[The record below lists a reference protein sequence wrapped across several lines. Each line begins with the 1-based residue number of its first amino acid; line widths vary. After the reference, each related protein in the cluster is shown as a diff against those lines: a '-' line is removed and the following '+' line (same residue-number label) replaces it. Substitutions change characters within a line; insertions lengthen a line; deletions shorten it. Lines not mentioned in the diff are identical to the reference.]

1 MALKNNLNQIRLN
14 AVRARMDD
22 EDEEGKKREQESRKE
37 TPKTAV
43 NPFDSAVSKLTDGK
57 EQRTNPFD
65 SAERALFEENKRLQ
79 MEKERKSL
87 PSFKEALYNE
97 KGFLQNQA
105 ARSASAEIPD
115 ITTPEGK
122 QAFDSMLANPLF
134 RPGQKV
140 SAVDAPLV
148 SPPKTEK
155 NLGTYSLQNFGAGF
169 ISGATSGINAAE
181 NVLADLVTGGER
193 SREMK
198 KLDDYLKTDRGA
210 YDALMSGDPLTE
222 APTRTNIAKKAGVSE
237 SAVKSYKTQGTSEY
251 WKTEADEWAE
261 ENDLNAVTKF
271 FLGDAAYQIG
281 MQAPGMMLGAATPF
295 GQSSSS
301 LVETVVDSVK
311 GKSGKDLL
319 KAVGKGTVS
328 GLKNAAKGNTTTWIM
343 AANSAGSKFF
353 ENQRLYGDEV
363 SVTANILDSA
373 ANGFLESFTEGLGGF
388 SDLPSVG
395 RVLESTVGSK
405 SGTIMRTGLKAL
417 LGMVEEGAEE
427 IINVPLGGLADKM
440 TVAPEKKW
448 FGDGGIFDGKEM
460 LVSGMQGALIG
471 GLMGGAGVVAAVNSA
486 LAKPDTTKT
495 ENAWTANRL
504 ADTMN
509 PSEIQLATEML
520 NREAERFGVEKLDA
534 KKATR
539 EDIENASAQ
548 ILDKIIEVKDADILS
563 RRDQLIDYAL
573 AAPTDS
579 ETYRV
584 GQVLAANP
592 EAVTARDLGY
602 LVHAEAE
609 RIKQAEASVPAEAVA
624 EAESLVPP
632 DATQTEAQVITT
644 DVQNKVRGEA
654 VQRENVSAENGGA
667 TVVSE
672 LTQKIKNVAPKA
684 NIQTVQKLV
693 DAVHMVQTGT
703 MPDKS
708 YNEALNL
715 LRDERVLRTVAA
727 EVGGDFSV
735 DTKNKTTIRASLEAV
750 AKRYAETAEQADM
763 DSLSEEISHAVAS
776 LPNYQ
781 SPARSASDAITVEGG
796 QITRAEFVRNYG
808 AALAQQG
815 RAADDVFDNLLAAE
829 QTPNAEVNAPIQ
841 AAEMPAMMS
850 AAPNA
855 DVNAINRDA
864 NTFEQ
869 EANAPIH
876 SAEQGIATPNADVN
890 AINRETNTFER
901 DANAPIQA
909 AENVVS
915 RETISPNTTERGV
928 HRLFSE
934 KTPLTEIQR
943 ESIQALEMLSRAVNV
958 DIYLYDSAVDTEYG
972 YSSGRYDTSTD
983 RVYVDINAGSHFEG
997 TILRTAGHE
1006 LTHYL
1011 KRWSPEG
1018 FEDLSAFVEMTLTE
1032 SGADIA
1038 ALMEGK
1044 KANALKHGNELSD
1057 DIAYEEVIADACQM
1071 LLTDSDALYRLSE
1084 QNKTL
1089 FERVMDFFKEFLDN
1103 LRSVYAGYKPTTEA
1117 GRIMAAQT
1125 QDVMDML
1132 SEVYSD
1138 ALIRAGKA
1146 RTEAQKMISG
1156 EQSIFADAKTEQGSD
1171 LFDYRAMQADMGRY
1185 EQMLTEWGGMS
1196 EKDVSRLMAMVG
1208 HTVDVVRENAQKLD
1222 YGYDTDPNAERPFN
1236 PVKPNSDKLYKI
1248 SLDFST
1254 LCRKRIVQS
1263 IVAQNLEAAL
1273 ERPLS
1278 KEEAIQIREALIEVQ
1293 KDAKTVEVACA
1304 LCYVE
1309 AARLK
1314 TPEQVTKVLQNLPTV
1329 LQRHYAAK
1337 NGNAKAAVADAEKAA
1352 KVDLGLPE
1360 DKTIKS
1366 IKDKDVAPRGLT
1378 AKEAKAAIRAAK
1390 KAALDNFALT
1400 DVQRA
1405 EIEYAQTL
1413 PVTAFTTA
1421 KGLYEL
1427 AQNHHDIYKA
1437 YARAVSAASRSKGL
1451 EADVPWRAGDS
1462 DSISDSLITSMNEG
1476 AGTRSHS
1483 WSDFQ
1488 VIHLLDEI
1496 AMTIEMATRGAKM
1509 HDYTKVP
1516 DAVRLRGLTGRMQN
1530 MSLIPTRDGNGFD
1543 GVEGMPYEIML
1554 LLRDQYPDIAGNVCI
1569 GVNDEQILRL
1579 LDSDEI
1585 DYVIPYHH
1593 SGNSV
1598 ATRRALNIPEWT
1610 SYQDIQSE
1618 KGGGGP
1624 AFAEWFDLN
1633 RARETT
1639 ARENA
1644 SPTDPAAKEKYGV
1657 QYGAYKAMQ
1666 EAADR
1671 YLQICAER
1679 GLTPKFKGKVEG
1691 RNVDFT
1697 THPNYWKLLIDRKM
1711 VNQIT
1716 GEVIEQKPVQP
1727 IFDPAVIYGD
1737 PADGNVGGILGRALE
1752 YYDAH
1757 QADTAYAVETVTRA
1771 MAENKD
1777 TEIGQEL
1784 SGKQKIL
1791 NQIIGDSVK
1800 AIQDGVILHEYRET
1814 DEMYLKAV
1822 EAGDTEKEAQIIEAT
1837 ALANGYTEEVFHGS
1851 GQFGF
1856 TELDVKYSDD
1866 GISFFATP
1874 DLQTA
1879 QTYSGNPNLHE
1890 ISAGAAPDGSGNYRF
1905 YGNMDGFL
1913 IVDGG
1918 GTRWNQIPAESIPDS
1933 KAKKWLDS
1941 FLYDTKREIASRQL
1955 SHEQYVASTKELL
1968 AERKRLNQKKRV
1980 LDEKLKNLEKDN
1992 PLFNTPTKPEHKGYS
2007 RPRNVYGLT
2016 KADSLKVQ
2024 QDQLES
2030 SIRKNE
2036 DMIDRLRTMMS
2047 ENNSRIEILKERIL
2061 HSTFTTRSLAK
2072 FAHQNGYKG
2081 VLVKSIMDDGGRG
2094 DRQQQLSD
2102 IYNFFDPARQ
2112 LKSADPVTYDNDGEV
2127 IPPSK
2132 RFDPENK
2139 DVRFE
2144 YRELTPEQEEFF
2156 KDSKIRDENGDL
2168 KPMYHGTASTFTV
2181 FDKSKAGENWYGD
2194 SRRGPGFYFANT
2206 RGEALKWTEGSK
2218 VIEAYLNIKKPLD
2231 VDAPPPAEIIE
2242 KIDEYIQ
2249 HKIDTFEP
2257 GGWPITREQYA
2268 KNLERTRERYKQD
2281 VGAFINEFKYD
2292 DNGKM
2297 TDGIRE
2303 FLSQFGYDGIVSKD
2317 ETVAFYPEQIK
2328 LLDNAAPTTNPD
2340 IRYDLRVNPESAPS
2354 TSQRDLASSPEFEAF
2369 VKAYDA
2375 VHGEGAAR
2383 TIVRT
2388 TEQFDRERARQ
2399 RKREATAAQMARLP
2413 ETEAKLRRMAEAA
2426 ERSRKDE
2433 AKINAIK
2440 NPAVR
2445 RAKLSAHLAKQEAEA
2460 IRRVAEIDA
2469 QMRVADQ
2476 AYRDNVEM
2484 QDRLAEQQ
2492 ARAEERLRGVKAD
2505 YQERLDRERV
2515 RTAQAKFEG
2524 KQNASERVQR
2534 ERYKQWW
2541 RNRMHEEDMAKARE
2555 ESRKRVHNAREE
2567 ERARAA
2573 EHAKE
2578 VRDYRAFRNRNAD
2591 LIAEQRVAHNESYPK
2606 GNDSIGNMVDRK
2618 QMAYNARAAAD
2629 QTAFERDY
2637 QLGQSEAIN
2646 RTGVAPT
2653 SGAPETVVKPYVS
2666 PTDTSATPPGNTF
2679 KKPKTV
2685 QSKIESLKE
2694 GAAHT
2699 ASEAYRLLVN
2709 SAQSL
2714 DNLAKQQAKAG
2725 FKVTAS
2731 DYVTEARNAPAATAY
2746 ILGQGLTDREG
2757 NVIGKS
2763 LSDVVLVHNADSL
2776 TFDDVTIDAQT
2787 AFQDY
2792 LLHKHNVDRM
2802 SFTVRAKAELD
2813 ALVAEHPWLTELE
2826 NVAPRDFPRMMFGRS
2841 QEDLDVANEWADL
2854 NRRYREAKDKPI
2866 FGTEDGTYWTA
2877 EQSQARVDLYD
2888 AEQPWLKTKA
2898 DELYQ
2903 WWDAFMR
2910 EYAVGVSIT
2919 AEEYEVMRELYPHYV
2934 PTYREGK
2941 NIGKS
2946 ATANAGSVS
2955 AGTAVKKAKGGTSEV
2970 RWIQDTLAEQVAKI
2984 VGLQRQNDLLLNL
2997 VDSAM
3002 LDSDGTLF
3010 PGVHVTP
3017 ELMGYS
3023 TLMTAEDLDSADHQS
3038 KTLSKNADGTYTV
3051 TAWDNGKRVTAYISE
3066 DIYNA
3071 LFSMFGQQGKGYRW
3085 LLNAGRTLSNP
3096 MKAMITGLNP
3106 LYGARNAMR
3115 DIQTGLM
3122 QAEGGALSGMKGY
3135 AKNYKRAISEIR
3147 HNSDEWKRFQAL
3159 GGAGSTH
3166 YRAVDGLS
3174 AYNEKLV
3181 APTVGKKI
3189 TAFLGAFNEVTES
3202 AARFAAYLQHIENH
3216 GDTQE
3221 SRLGAI
3227 RAAAEITTDFSR
3239 SGDWGKFINAWIPY
3253 TNAAT
3258 QGVDRA
3264 LRDLT
3269 QGKAI
3274 NRLTR
3279 AAITQAVPT
3288 ALLAVITHVL
3298 DRDDE
3303 FDQIS
3308 DYHKDKYYLI
3318 PFHDGKWIRVPRE
3331 QFYGTIL
3338 GAGVSRAVESV
3349 LGRDEAGEGYL
3360 TTVGEALNLPW
3371 AGTESPADAVT
3382 SVFRDVALFGSFV
3395 DLAMNKDFMGRDII
3409 PSQFKDYSSGEYAP
3423 KSEQYTDETSAVA
3436 YVLSKL
3442 TISALSPIEVDYLLN
3457 GYMGDLYHG
3466 LASLVN
3472 LGLFKAETLDELK
3485 SIPDKLE
3492 SALADVTAKD
3502 VAMAPLKL
3510 GEKALVWA
3518 FGVDPLYSNRYTGE
3532 YYDMLDEMS
3541 AQITADKNRLPE
3553 GEYKNTRTYLTKKA
3567 IEDKYGKDISA
3578 AYKTA
3583 RSAVSEAQK
3592 RDAREEAVQLSIEAL
3607 DFYERAMAGKY
3618 GSDPSKYAKYEQY
3631 GEDVCEALLK
3641 LTPYEAEFTFEPNV
3655 SSLKSTLT
3663 VNKVKYELT
3672 EEQKDEYK
3680 AMYVEFYSNL
3690 ARQVIYTAEY
3700 RTGGDRKKAELLED
3714 VESDARTM
3722 ASERMREI
3730 LTGK

>member
-1 MALKNNLNQIRLN
+1 MAKRIGANLDALRNKR
-14 AVRARMDD
+14 R
-22 EDEEGKKREQESRKE
+22 EEEEE
-37 TPKTAV
+37 
-43 NPFDSAVSKLTDGK
+43 
-57 EQRTNPFD
+57 EQRKAANVGASLD
-65 SAERALFEENKRLQ
+65 ALRNKRQ
-79 MEKERKSL
+79 TEDI

-122 QAFDSMLANPLF
+122 QAVDSMLATPLF

-181 NVLADLVTGGER
+181 NVLTDLVTGGER

-210 YDALMSGDPLTE
+210 YDALMRGDPLTE
-222 APTRTNIAKKAGVSE
+222 APTRTNVAKKAGVSE
-237 SAVKSYKTQGTSEY
+237 LTVKSYKTQGTSEY

-440 TVAPEKKW
+440 TVDPEKKW

-539 EDIENASAQ
+539 EDIENTSAQ

-644 DVQNKVRGEA
+644 DVQNKVRREA

-703 MPDKS
+703 MPDKT

-763 DSLSEEISHAVAS
+763 DSLSEEISHAVAT

-869 EANAPIH
+869 E
-876 SAEQGIATPNADVN
+876 
-890 AINRETNTFER
+890 
-901 DANAPIQA
+901 ANAPIQA

-1196 EKDVSRLMAMVG
+1196 EQDVSRLMAMVG

-1222 YGYDTDPNAERPFN
+1222 YGYDTDPKAERPFN
-1236 PVKPNSDKLYKI
+1236 PVKQNSDKLYKI

-1352 KVDLGLPE
+1352 KVALGLPE

-1400 DVQRA
+1400 DAQKA

-1421 KGLYEL
+1421 KGLSEL
-1427 AQNHHDIYKA
+1427 AQKHHDLYKA
-1437 YARAVSAASRSKGL
+1437 YADAVRSASRSKGL
-1451 EADVPWRAGDS
+1451 EADVPWRAGDA
-1462 DSISDSLITSMNEG
+1462 DSISDNLITSMNDG

-1554 LLRDQYPDIAGNVCI
+1554 LLRDQYPDTAGNICI

-1633 RARETT
+1633 RARETA

-1716 GEVIEQKPVQP
+1716 GEIIEQKPVQP

-1800 AIQDGVILHEYRET
+1800 AIQDGGVLFEYRET
-1814 DEMYLKAV
+1814 DETYQKAV
-1822 EAGDTEKEAQIIEAT
+1822 DAGDTEKEAQIIEAT
-1837 ALANGYTEEVFHGS
+1837 ALANGYTEVVFHGT
-1851 GQFGF
+1851 QKFGF
-1856 TELDVKYSDD
+1856 TKLDTKFSDD
-1866 GISFFATP
+1866 GMSFFATP
-1874 DLQTA
+1874 DAVAA
-1879 QTYSGNPNLHE
+1879 QTYSGTFETRE
-1890 ISAGAAPDGSGNYRF
+1890 IKDGADEQGRGNYRF
-1905 YGNMDGFL
+1905 FANTEGML
-1913 IVDGG
+1913 VVDGEG
-1918 GTRWNQIPAESIPDS
+1918 GLWKYLPKSMVSDERIERWYKKD
-1933 KAKKWLDS
+1933 KAKTL
-1941 FLYDTKREIASRQL
+1941 
-1955 SHEQYVASTKELL
+1955 KEVDRNRKKL
-1968 AERKRLNQKKRV
+1968 RKRAEELERTYARLDFEVHEALKAVIEDDSEQNNARLDMLKQQRKEAEADLEVLHNLQWKNATEESRVKLGNLKTRDIARFAKKA
-1980 LDEKLKNLEKDN
+1980 
-1992 PLFNTPTKPEHKGYS
+1992 GYTGVII
-2007 RPRNVYGLT
+2007 RN
-2016 KADSLKVQ
+2016 
-2024 QDQLES
+2024 
-2030 SIRKNE
+2030 I
-2036 DMIDRLRTMMS
+2036 
-2047 ENNSRIEILKERIL
+2047 
-2061 HSTFTTRSLAK
+2061 F
-2072 FAHQNGYKG
+2072 
-2081 VLVKSIMDDGGRG
+2081 DDGGAG
-2094 DRQQQLSD
+2094 STRQKTPAD
-2102 IYNFFDPARQ
+2102 IYNFFYPARQ
-2112 LKSADPVTYDNDGEV
+2112 LKSADPVTYDDNGNV
-2127 IPPSK
+2127 ILPSE
-2132 RFDPENK
+2132 RFNPKNK

-2249 HKIDTFEP
+2249 HEIDTFEP
-2257 GGWPITREQYA
+2257 DGWPITKEQYA

-2340 IRYDLRVNPESAPS
+2340 IRYDLRINPESAPS
-2354 TSQRDLASSPEFEAF
+2354 TSQRDIASSPEFEAF

-2375 VHGEGAAR
+2375 LHGEGAAH

-2433 AKINAIK
+2433 SKINAIK

-2505 YQERLDRERV
+2505 YQERLRGVKADYQERLDRERV

-2541 RNRMHEEDMAKARE
+2541 RNRIHEEDLRQARAE
-2555 ESRKRVHNAREE
+2555 GRENVRQAREE
-2567 ERARAA
+2567 ERARAEERLRGVKA
-2573 EHAKE
+2573 DYQERLDRERVRTAQAKFEGKQNASERVQRERYKQWWRNRLHEEDLRQARAEGRENVRQAREEEREKAKEHARQ

-2763 LSDVVLVHNADSL
+2763 LSDVVLVHNADSI
-2776 TFDDVTIDAQT
+2776 TFSGETIDAQT

-2813 ALVAEHPWLTELE
+2813 ALVAEHPWLAELE

-2841 QEDLDVANEWADL
+2841 QEDLDIANEWADL

-3017 ELMGYS
+3017 ELMWYS

-3106 LYGARNAMR
+3106 LYGARNAVR

-3258 QGVDRA
+3258 QCVDRA

-3288 ALLAVITHVL
+3288 ALLAVITHLL

-3318 PFHDGKWIRVPRE
+3318 PFHDGKWIRIPRE

-3338 GAGVSRAVESV
+3338 GAGVSRAVEAV

-3395 DLAMNKDFMGRDII
+3395 DLSMNKDFMGRDII

-3618 GSDPSKYAKYEQY
+3618 GSDPSKYVDYEPY
-3631 GEDVCEALLK
+3631 GDDVCEALLK
-3641 LTPYEAEFTFEPNV
+3641 LTPYEEEYSFEPNDSYAP
-3655 SSLKSTLT
+3655 SSLT

-3672 EEQKDEYK
+3672 DEQRDEYK
-3680 AMYVEFYSNL
+3680 AMYVDIYAKL
-3690 ARQVIYTAEY
+3690 ARQVISTAEY
-3700 RTGGDRKKAELLED
+3700 RTVGDRKKAEMLEAAA
-3714 VESDARTM
+3714 SDAREETT
-3722 ASERMREI
+3722 SRMREI
-3730 LTGK
+3730 LTDK

>member
-14 AVRARMDD
+14 SVRARMDD
-22 EDEEGKKREQESRKE
+22 EDEEEKKREQESLSE
-37 TPKTAV
+37 TPKTTV
-43 NPFDSAVSKLTDGK
+43 NPFDSAVSKLTDEK

-65 SAERALFEENKRLQ
+65 SAVHALLEENKRLQ

-87 PSFKEALYNE
+87 LSFDEALQNE

-105 ARSASAEIPD
+105 AISAPAKIPD
-115 ITTPEGK
+115 ITTPDGK
-122 QAFDSMLANPLF
+122 KAVLSMVDRTLP
-134 RPGQKV
+134 RPGQ
-140 SAVDAPLV
+140 SIPAVDAPLAA
-148 SPPKTEK
+148 PKKTEK
-155 NLGTYSLQNFGAGF
+155 NLGTYGLQNFGAGF
-169 ISGATSGINAAE
+169 LSGATSGINAAE
-181 NVLADLVTGGER
+181 NVLADVVTGGER

-198 KLDDYLKTDRGA
+198 KIDDYLKTDRGA
-210 YDALMSGDPLTE
+210 YDALMSGDPPTE
-222 APTRTNIAKKAGVSE
+222 APTRANIAKKAGVSE
-237 SAVKSYKTQGTSEY
+237 SAVKSYKTQGASEY

-261 ENDLNAVTKF
+261 ENDLNAFTKF

-311 GKSGKDLL
+311 GKSGKDML
-319 KAVGKGTVS
+319 KAIGKGTVS

-343 AANSAGSKFF
+343 AVNSAGSKFF

-427 IINVPLGGLADKM
+427 VINVPLGGLADKM
-440 TVAPEKKW
+440 TVDPEKKW
-448 FGDGGIFDGKEM
+448 FGDGGVFDGKEM

-495 ENAWTANRL
+495 ENAWTANQL

-539 EDIENASAQ
+539 EDIESTSAQ

-584 GQVLAANP
+584 GQALAANP
-592 EAVTARDLGY
+592 ESVTARDLGY
-602 LVHAEAE
+602 LVHTETE

-624 EAESLVPP
+624 EVESLVPP
-632 DATQTEAQVITT
+632 EATQTEAQVITT
-644 DVQNKVRGEA
+644 DVQNKVKGEA

-684 NIQTVQKLV
+684 NIKTVQKLV

-715 LRDERVLRTVAA
+715 LRDERVRRTVA
-727 EVGGDFSV
+727 VDLGGDFEI

-763 DSLSEEISHAVAS
+763 DSLSEEISHAVAT

-829 QTPNAEVNAPIQ
+829 RTPNAEVNAPIQ

-850 AAPNA
+850 AVPNADANVIARDVNTFEHEVNAPIQAAEQGVIPPNA
-855 DVNAINRDA
+855 DVNAIARDVNAFEHETNAPIQTVEQGVSRETIQPNADA
-864 NTFEQ
+864 NTFE
-869 EANAPIH
+869 
-876 SAEQGIATPNADVN
+876 
-890 AINRETNTFER
+890 
-901 DANAPIQA
+901 
-909 AENVVS
+909 
-915 RETISPNTTERGV
+915 RGV
-928 HRLFSE
+928 HRMFSE

-958 DIYLYDSAVDTEYG
+958 DIYLYDSAVAPAYG
-972 YSSGRYDTSTD
+972 FSSGRYDTRAD
-983 RVYVDINAGSHFEG
+983 RVYVDINAGANYEG

-1038 ALMEGK
+1038 ALMEEK

-1089 FERVMDFFKEFLDN
+1089 FERVMDFFRKFLDK
-1103 LRSVYAGYKPTTEA
+1103 LRGIYADYKPTTQA

-1156 EQSIFADAKTEQGSD
+1156 EQSIFAYAKTEQGSD
-1171 LFDYRAMQADMGRY
+1171 LFDYRAMQADMSRY

-1196 EKDVSRLMAMVG
+1196 DKDVSRLMAMIG
-1208 HTVDVVRENAQKLD
+1208 HTVDVVSENAQKLD
-1222 YGYDTDPNAERPFN
+1222 YGYDTDPKAERPFN
-1236 PVKPNSDKLYKI
+1236 PVKQNSDKLYKI
-1248 SLDFST
+1248 SIDFST

-1278 KEEAIQIREALIEVQ
+1278 REEAIKVREALAEVQ
-1293 KDAKTVEVACA
+1293 REGKQIEVACA

-1314 TPEQVTKVLQNLPTV
+1314 TPAQIQKFMDNRASVLYNHFAEQDRATKDAINEAE
-1329 LQRHYAAK
+1329 RAK
-1337 NGNAKAAVADAEKAA
+1337 KAELGYDPKAAVKGKDKNAVRDA
-1352 KVDLGLPE
+1352 KVAAR
-1360 DKTIKS
+1360 KTYQ
-1366 IKDKDVAPRGLT
+1366 
-1378 AKEAKAAIRAAK
+1378 
-1390 KAALDNFALT
+1390 LT
-1400 DVQRA
+1400 DAQKA
-1405 EIEYAQTL
+1405 EIAYAESL

-1421 KGLYEL
+1421 KGLTEL
-1427 AQNHHDIYKA
+1427 AENHHDIYKA
-1437 YARAVSAASRSKGL
+1437 YADAVRAASHSKGL

-1462 DSISDSLITSMNEG
+1462 EADITDGLISRMNEG
-1476 AGTRSHS
+1476 AGVRSQS

-1488 VIHLLDEI
+1488 AIHLLDEL

-1509 HDYTKVP
+1509 HSYTKVP
-1516 DAVRLRGLTGRMQN
+1516 DYVRLLGKTGHMIN
-1530 MSLIPTRDGNGFD
+1530 MSLIPTRDGEWFD
-1543 GVEGMPYEIML
+1543 PSEGMPYETML
-1554 LLRDQYPDIAGNVCI
+1554 LLRDQYPDTAGNISI
-1569 GVNDEQILRL
+1569 GVNDAQILRL

-1585 DYVIPYHH
+1585 DYVIPYHK
-1593 SGNSV
+1593 SGNSK
-1598 ATRRALNIPEWT
+1598 ATRKLLKIPEW
-1610 SYQDIQSE
+1610 SDYEGIQGE
-1618 KGGGGP
+1618 KGDGEKP
-1624 AFAEWFDLN
+1624 VFREWFDLN
-1633 RARETT
+1633 RARETA

-1671 YLQICAER
+1671 YLQICTER

-1716 GEVIEQKPVQP
+1716 GEIIEQKPVQP

-1752 YYDAH
+1752 YYDVH

-1791 NQIIGDSVK
+1791 DQIIGDSVED
-1800 AIQDGVILHEYRET
+1800 IRN
-1814 DEMYLKAV
+1814 
-1822 EAGDTEKEAQIIEAT
+1822 GDT
-1837 ALANGYTEEVFHGS
+1837 L
-1851 GQFGF
+1851 
-1856 TELDVKYSDD
+1856 
-1866 GISFFATP
+1866 
-1874 DLQTA
+1874 
-1879 QTYSGNPNLHE
+1879 
-1890 ISAGAAPDGSGNYRF
+1890 
-1905 YGNMDGFL
+1905 
-1913 IVDGG
+1913 
-1918 GTRWNQIPAESIPDS
+1918 
-1933 KAKKWLDS
+1933 
-1941 FLYDTKREIASRQL
+1941 
-1955 SHEQYVASTKELL
+1955 
-1968 AERKRLNQKKRV
+1968 
-1980 LDEKLKNLEKDN
+1980 
-1992 PLFNTPTKPEHKGYS
+1992 
-2007 RPRNVYGLT
+2007 
-2016 KADSLKVQ
+2016 
-2024 QDQLES
+2024 
-2030 SIRKNE
+2030 
-2036 DMIDRLRTMMS
+2036 
-2047 ENNSRIEILKERIL
+2047 
-2061 HSTFTTRSLAK
+2061 
-2072 FAHQNGYKG
+2072 
-2081 VLVKSIMDDGGRG
+2081 
-2094 DRQQQLSD
+2094 
-2102 IYNFFDPARQ
+2102 
-2112 LKSADPVTYDNDGEV
+2112 
-2127 IPPSK
+2127 
-2132 RFDPENK
+2132 
-2139 DVRFE
+2139 FE
-2144 YRELTPEQEEFF
+2144 YREDNIGYHAGDLGKSEFYHMQGGGRGTGHFGTGTYFVGNESQIGEGSGYESRPHHAANFSDYKLYKVRDGEDGRKLHRDLKAIDAGFPERFLSAAE
-2156 KDSKIRDENGDL
+2156 KDDFRVSELRREAWNRSDKYDTTHYDADLGFEVSDDFIGAETRGFTEVANENGVPVLSYDEWLAQQGEDVPKQGDSDYDFYKSDYLAYLKETLNKADEEANNGYEDFRDAYFNLKLRFGTDNVNRALRAVLDHDKVMMPDGEFDYWSAYDKRADSRATVFMKALGYEGIDVRGTSLDNVEYGSVIYDL
-2168 KPMYHGTASTFTV
+2168 KP
-2181 FDKSKAGENWYGD
+2181 E
-2194 SRRGPGFYFANT
+2194 
-2206 RGEALKWTEGSK
+2206 
-2218 VIEAYLNIKKPLD
+2218 D
-2231 VDAPPPAEIIE
+2231 V
-2242 KIDEYIQ
+2242 
-2249 HKIDTFEP
+2249 
-2257 GGWPITREQYA
+2257 
-2268 KNLERTRERYKQD
+2268 L
-2281 VGAFINEFKYD
+2281 
-2292 DNGKM
+2292 
-2297 TDGIRE
+2297 
-2303 FLSQFGYDGIVSKD
+2303 
-2317 ETVAFYPEQIK
+2317 
-2328 LLDNAAPTTNPD
+2328 
-2340 IRYDLRVNPESAPS
+2340 YDLRVNPESAPRA
-2354 TSQRDLASSPEFEAF
+2354 SQRDIASSPEFEAF

-2433 AKINAIK
+2433 SKINAIK
-2440 NPAVR
+2440 NPVVR

-2541 RNRMHEEDMAKARE
+2541 RNRIHEEDLRQARAE
-2555 ESRKRVHNAREE
+2555 GRENVRQARAE

-2573 EHAKE
+2573 ERAKE

-2591 LIAEQRVAHNESYPK
+2591 VINEQRQNRHNTYPT
-2606 GNDSIGNMVDRK
+2606 GEGAIGNMIDRK
-2618 QMAYNARAAAD
+2618 QAAYNERAARDQAD
-2629 QTAFERDY
+2629 FEREY
-2637 QLGQSEAIN
+2637 QLGQAEAIN

-2653 SGAPETVVKPYVS
+2653 SGAPETVVKPYLS
-2666 PTDTSATPPGNTF
+2666 TADTSATPPGNTF
-2679 KKPKTV
+2679 KPVPTKTGKV
-2685 QSKIESLKE
+2685 VEAVKGLPEKAQH
-2694 GAAHT
+2694 A
-2699 ASEAYRLLVN
+2699 ASEVYRLMVN
-2709 SAQSL
+2709 SAQPL
-2714 DNLAKQQAKAG
+2714 DDIAKKQEKAG
-2725 FKVTAS
+2725 FLATAS
-2731 DYVTEARNAPAATAY
+2731 DYVTSARNTPAVASY
-2746 ILGQGLTDREG
+2746 IISEGLTDKSG
-2757 NVIGKS
+2757 NPIGKS
-2763 LSDVVLVHNADSL
+2763 LADVVLVHGA
-2776 TFDDVTIDAQT
+2776 DDVTFGGETVTAQR

-2802 SFTVRAKAELD
+2802 SFTVRAKQDLD
-2813 ALVAEHPWLTELE
+2813 ALIEENPWIPDFVDETTSEFTRELYGLSEEQREIVA
-2826 NVAPRDFPRMMFGRS
+2826 R
-2841 QEDLDVANEWADL
+2841 WADL
-2854 NRRYREAKDKPI
+2854 NRRFREAKDKPI
-2866 FGTEDGTYWTA
+2866 FPAENGTVWTA
-2877 EQSQARVDLYD
+2877 EQSQARVEMYER
-2888 AEQPWLKTKA
+2888 EQPWMKDKA
-2898 DELYQ
+2898 EDLYQ
-2903 WWDAFMR
+2903 WWDTFMR

-2919 AEEYEVMRELYPHYV
+2919 AEEYEVMRTLYPHYV

-2941 NIGKS
+2941 SIGKS
-2946 ATANAGSVS
+2946 TNAVAGSVS
-2955 AGTAVKKAKGGTSEV
+2955 AGKAVHEAQGGTSEV
-2970 RWIQDTLAEQVAKI
+2970 RWIQDTLAEQVMKI
-2984 VGLQRQNDLLLNL
+2984 VGLQKQNELLLNL

-3002 LDSDGTLF
+3002 LDADGTMF
-3010 PGVHVTP
+3010 PGLRVTP
-3017 ELMGYS
+3017 ESMGYS
-3023 TLMTAEDLDSADHQS
+3023 TLMTAEDLDNADHQTE
-3038 KTLSKNADGTYTV
+3038 TLKRNADGTYTV
-3051 TAWDNGKRVTAYISE
+3051 TAWDNGNRVSVYVSE
-3066 DIYNA
+3066 DVYNA
-3071 LFSMFGQQGKGYRW
+3071 LFSMFGQKSKGYQ
-3085 LLNAGRTLSNP
+3085 LALTAGRKLSTP
-3096 MKAMITGLNP
+3096 MKSMITGYNP
-3106 LYGARNAMR
+3106 TFGVRNVVR
-3115 DIQTGLM
+3115 DVATGLI
-3122 QAEGGALSGMKGY
+3122 QAEGGTLSGMGSY
-3135 AKNYKRAISEIR
+3135 AANYVRAWNQIASG
-3147 HNSDEWKRFQAL
+3147 SDAWNAFKAQ

-3166 YRAVDGLS
+3166 YRAEDGLS
-3174 AYNEKLV
+3174 SHAEKMMTPGWAGRV
-3181 APTVGKKI
+3181 KGA
-3189 TAFLGAFNEVTES
+3189 LGWFNETSES
-3202 AARFAAYLQHIENH
+3202 AARFAAYLQYLNAH
-3216 GDTQE
+3216 GDTPE
-3221 SRLGAI
+3221 NRI
-3227 RAAAEITTDFSR
+3227 RAIHSAAEITTDFSR
-3239 SGDWGKFINAWIPY
+3239 SGDIGRLLNAWVPY
-3253 TNAAT
+3253 SNAAT
-3258 QGVDRA
+3258 QGVDRV
-3264 LRDLT
+3264 LRDFT
-3269 QGKAI
+3269 QGKAL

-3279 AAITQAVPT
+3279 ATIVQGIPAAIIGLVVKG
-3288 ALLAVITHVL
+3288 LG
-3298 DRDDE
+3298 REDE
-3303 FDQIS
+3303 YDEIS
-3308 DYHKDKYYLI
+3308 DYHKDNYYLI
-3318 PFHDGKWIRVPRE
+3318 PIPDGKWIRLPKTP
-3331 QFYGTIL
+3331 FYGTL
-3338 GAGVSRAVESV
+3338 LTSGVSRAVEGV
-3349 LGRDEAGEGYL
+3349 LGREDPFDGFGATAAEAF
-3360 TTVGEALNLPW
+3360 NLPG
-3371 AGTESPADAVT
+3371 AGAETLPEAVS
-3382 SVFRDVALFGSFV
+3382 SVVRDVVGIGPML
-3395 DLAMNKDFMGRDII
+3395 DLHMNKNFIGQDIV
-3409 PSQFKDYSSGEYAP
+3409 PSEFKDYSSGKFAP
-3423 KSEQYTDETSAVA
+3423 NNTQYNDETSAVA
-3436 YVLSKL
+3436 MVLSKMML
-3442 TISALSPIEVDYLLN
+3442 SAVSPIQMDYLMKS
-3457 GYMGDLYHG
+3457 YMGDFYHG
-3466 LASLVN
+3466 IASIVDVGLLRSFTAEDLGKN
-3472 LGLFKAETLDELK
+3472 LFDAT
-3485 SIPDKLE
+3485 
-3492 SALADVTAKD
+3492 
-3502 VAMAPLKL
+3502 L
-3510 GEKALVWA
+3510 GETGSSFV
-3518 FGVDPLYSNRYTGE
+3518 VDPAYSNRYTGE
-3532 YYDMLDEMS
+3532 YYDMLDAMA
-3541 AQITADKNRLPE
+3541 AQIAADKVHLPE
-3553 GEYKNTRTYLTKKA
+3553 GEHKNTLTYHTKQA
-3567 IEDKYGKDISA
+3567 IENKYGKSISA

-3583 RSAVSEAQK
+3583 RSAVTEAEK
-3592 RDAREEAVQLSIEAL
+3592 RDAREEAVMLSIEAL
-3607 DFYERAMAGKY
+3607 YFYDQAMAGKY
-3618 GSDPSKYAKYEQY
+3618 GSDPSKYVKYEQY
-3631 GEDVCEALLK
+3631 GEDVCEALLQ
-3641 LTPYEAEFTFEPNV
+3641 LTPYEEEFKFEPN
-3655 SSLKSTLT
+3655 SSYAPDSLT
-3663 VNKVKYELT
+3663 VDKVKYELT
-3672 EEQKDEYK
+3672 AEQRDDYK
-3680 AMYVEFYSNL
+3680 ALYVRTYSAL
-3690 ARQVIYTAEY
+3690 ARQVISSQEY
-3700 RTGGDRKKAELLED
+3700 RLAGARRRAELLED
-3714 VESDARTM
+3714 VASNAREQT
-3722 ASERMREI
+3722 RENYKMI
-3730 LTGK
+3730 LSGK

>member
-1 MALKNNLNQIRLN
+1 MANNI
-14 AVRARMDD
+14 
-22 EDEEGKKREQESRKE
+22 G
-37 TPKTAV
+37 
-43 NPFDSAVSKLTDGK
+43 SKLD
-57 EQRTNPFD
+57 
-65 SAERALFEENKRLQ
+65 ALRNKRREEEEEEQ
-79 MEKERKSL
+79 KKAANVGASL
-87 PSFKEALYNE
+87 DALRNKRQTEDIPSFKEALYNE

-115 ITTPEGK
+115 ITTPAGK
-122 QAFDSMLANPLF
+122 QSVTSMIDRTLP
-134 RPGQKV
+134 RPGQKI
-140 SAVDAPLV
+140 SAVDAPLAT
-148 SPPKTEK
+148 PTKTEK
-155 NLGTYSLQNFGAGF
+155 NLGTYGLQNFGAGF
-169 ISGATSGINAAE
+169 LSGATSGVNAAE
-181 NVLADLVTGGER
+181 NVITDVVTGGER

-198 KLDDYLKTDRGA
+198 KIDDYLKTDRGA

-222 APTRTNIAKKAGVSE
+222 APTRANIAKKAGVSE
-237 SAVKSYKTQGTSEY
+237 SAVKSYKTQGTPEY
-251 WKTEADEWAE
+251 WKTEADDWAE
-261 ENDLNAVTKF
+261 ENELNAVTKF
-271 FLGDAAYQIG
+271 FLGEAAYQIG

-301 LVETVVDSVK
+301 LVESVVDSVK

-319 KAVGKGTVS
+319 KAFGKGTVS
-328 GLKNAAKGNTTTWIM
+328 GLKSAAKGNTTTWIM

-440 TVAPEKKW
+440 TVDLEKKW
-448 FGDGGIFDGKEM
+448 FGDGGVFDGKEM

-520 NREAERFGVEKLDA
+520 NREAERFGVEKLDT
-534 KKATR
+534 KKVTR
-539 EDIENASAQ
+539 EDIENTSAQ

-573 AAPTDS
+573 SAPTDS

-584 GQVLAANP
+584 GQTLAANP

-602 LVHAEAE
+602 LVHTETE

-624 EAESLVPP
+624 QAESLVPP

-667 TVVSE
+667 TVISE

-684 NIQTVQKLV
+684 NIQTAQKLV
-693 DAVHMVQTGT
+693 DAVHLVQTGT

-727 EVGGDFSV
+727 EVGGDFAV

-763 DSLSEEISHAVAS
+763 DSLSEEISHAVAT

-855 DVNAINRDA
+855 DVNAINREA
-864 NTFEQ
+864 NTFEH
-869 EANAPIH
+869 EANAPIQ
-876 SAEQGIATPNADVN
+876 SAEQGTPAPNADAN
-890 AINRETNTFER
+890 AFNREANTFER
-901 DANAPIQA
+901 DVNTPIQA
-909 AENVVS
+909 AENDVS
-915 RETISPNTTERGV
+915 RETISPNATERGV

-943 ESIQALEMLSRAVNV
+943 ESVQALEMLSRAVNV
-958 DIYLYDSAVDTEYG
+958 DIYLYDSAVDSEYG
-972 YSSGRYDTSTD
+972 YSSGRYDTRTD
-983 RVYVDINAGSHFEG
+983 RVYVDINAGAHYEG

-1089 FERVMDFFKEFLDN
+1089 FERVMDFFREFLDN
-1103 LRSVYAGYKPTTEA
+1103 LRSVYSGYKPTTEA

-1196 EKDVSRLMAMVG
+1196 EKDVSRLMAMIG

-1248 SLDFST
+1248 SIDFST

-1278 KEEAIQIREALIEVQ
+1278 REEAIKVREALAEVQ
-1293 KDAKTVEVACA
+1293 REGKQIEVACA

-1314 TPEQVTKVLQNLPTV
+1314 TPAQIQKFMDNRASVLYNHFAEQDRATKDAINEAERAKKVELGYDPK
-1329 LQRHYAAK
+1329 AAVKGKDK
-1337 NGNAKAAVADAEKAA
+1337 NAVRDAKAAAR
-1352 KVDLGLPE
+1352 
-1360 DKTIKS
+1360 KTYQ
-1366 IKDKDVAPRGLT
+1366 
-1378 AKEAKAAIRAAK
+1378 
-1390 KAALDNFALT
+1390 LT
-1400 DVQRA
+1400 DAQKA
-1405 EIEYAQTL
+1405 EIAYAESL

-1421 KGLYEL
+1421 KGLTEL
-1427 AQNHHDIYKA
+1427 AENHHDIYKA
-1437 YARAVSAASRSKGL
+1437 YADAVRAASHSKGL
-1451 EADVPWRAGDS
+1451 ESDVPWRAGDS
-1462 DSISDSLITSMNEG
+1462 EADITDGLIRRMNEG
-1476 AGTRSHS
+1476 AGVRSQS

-1488 VIHLLDEI
+1488 AIHLLDEL
-1496 AMTIEMATRGAKM
+1496 AMTVEMATRGAKM
-1509 HDYTKVP
+1509 HSYTKVP
-1516 DAVRLRGLTGRMQN
+1516 DYVRLLGKTGHMIN
-1530 MSLIPTRDGNGFD
+1530 MSLIPTRDGEGFD
-1543 GVEGMPYEIML
+1543 PSEGMPYETML
-1554 LLRDQYPDIAGNVCI
+1554 LLRDQYPDHAGNICI

-1585 DYVIPYHH
+1585 DYVIPYHK
-1593 SGNSV
+1593 SGNSK
-1598 ATRRALNIPEWT
+1598 ATRKLLKIPEW
-1610 SYQDIQSE
+1610 SDYEGIQGE
-1618 KGGGGP
+1618 KGDGEKP
-1624 AFAEWFDLN
+1624 VFRDWFDLD
-1633 RARETT
+1633 RARETA

-1679 GLTPKFKGKVEG
+1679 GLTPKFKGKIEG

-1697 THPNYWKLLIDRKM
+1697 THLNYWKLLIDRKM
-1711 VNQIT
+1711 VNQTT

-1752 YYDAH
+1752 YYDVH

-1800 AIQDGVILHEYRET
+1800 AIQDGGVLFEYRGDNIGYHAGDLGKSEFYHMQGGGRGT
-1814 DEMYLKAV
+1814 GHFGTGTYFVGNESQIGEGSGYESRPHHAANFSAYNLYKVRDGEDGRKLHRDLKAIDAGFPKRFLSAAEKDDFRV
-1822 EAGDTEKEAQIIEAT
+1822 SELRSEAWNRSEKYDTTHYDAD
-1837 ALANGYTEEVFHGS
+1837 LGFEVSDDFIGAETR
-1851 GQFGF
+1851 GF
-1856 TELDVKYSDD
+1856 TEVANENGVPVLSYDEWLVQQGEDVPKQGDSDYDFYKSDYLAYLKETLNRADEEANNGYEDFRDAYFNLKLRFGTDNVNRALRAVLDHDKVMM
-1866 GISFFATP
+1866 
-1874 DLQTA
+1874 
-1879 QTYSGNPNLHE
+1879 
-1890 ISAGAAPDGSGNYRF
+1890 PDGEFDYWS
-1905 YGNMDGFL
+1905 
-1913 IVDGG
+1913 
-1918 GTRWNQIPAESIPDS
+1918 A
-1933 KAKKWLDS
+1933 
-1941 FLYDTKREIASRQL
+1941 YDKR
-1955 SHEQYVASTKELL
+1955 
-1968 AERKRLNQKKRV
+1968 
-1980 LDEKLKNLEKDN
+1980 
-1992 PLFNTPTKPEHKGYS
+1992 
-2007 RPRNVYGLT
+2007 
-2016 KADSLKVQ
+2016 ADSRATVFMKAL
-2024 QDQLES
+2024 
-2030 SIRKNE
+2030 
-2036 DMIDRLRTMMS
+2036 
-2047 ENNSRIEILKERIL
+2047 
-2061 HSTFTTRSLAK
+2061 
-2072 FAHQNGYKG
+2072 GYEG
-2081 VLVKSIMDDGGRG
+2081 I
-2094 DRQQQLSD
+2094 
-2102 IYNFFDPARQ
+2102 
-2112 LKSADPVTYDNDGEV
+2112 
-2127 IPPSK
+2127 
-2132 RFDPENK
+2132 
-2139 DVRFE
+2139 DVRGTSLDNTE
-2144 YRELTPEQEEFF
+2144 YG
-2156 KDSKIRDENGDL
+2156 SVIYDL
-2168 KPMYHGTASTFTV
+2168 KP
-2181 FDKSKAGENWYGD
+2181 E
-2194 SRRGPGFYFANT
+2194 
-2206 RGEALKWTEGSK
+2206 
-2218 VIEAYLNIKKPLD
+2218 D
-2231 VDAPPPAEIIE
+2231 V
-2242 KIDEYIQ
+2242 
-2249 HKIDTFEP
+2249 
-2257 GGWPITREQYA
+2257 
-2268 KNLERTRERYKQD
+2268 L
-2281 VGAFINEFKYD
+2281 
-2292 DNGKM
+2292 
-2297 TDGIRE
+2297 
-2303 FLSQFGYDGIVSKD
+2303 
-2317 ETVAFYPEQIK
+2317 
-2328 LLDNAAPTTNPD
+2328 
-2340 IRYDLRVNPESAPS
+2340 YDLRVNPESAPS
-2354 TSQRDLASSPEFEAF
+2354 ASQRDIASSPEFEAF
-2369 VKAYDA
+2369 VMAYDA

-2399 RKREATAAQMARLP
+2399 RKREKTAAQMARLP

-2433 AKINAIK
+2433 SKINAIK

-2484 QDRLAEQQ
+2484 QDRLAEQK

-2541 RNRMHEEDMAKARE
+2541 RNRIHEEDLRQVRAEGRE
-2555 ESRKRVHNAREE
+2555 NVRQAREE

-2573 EHAKE
+2573 ERAKE

-2591 LIAEQRVAHNESYPK
+2591 VISEQRQNRHNTYPT
-2606 GNDSIGNMVDRK
+2606 GEGAIGNMVDRK
-2618 QMAYNARAAAD
+2618 QASYNAHAAAD
-2629 QTAFERDY
+2629 QAAFEQEY
-2637 QLGQSEAIN
+2637 LAGQASAAS
-2646 RTGVAPT
+2646 RTGAAYVP
-2653 SGAPETVVKPYVS
+2653 GAPDTEIKPYLS
-2666 PTDTSATPPGNTF
+2666 TADTSATPPGNTF
-2679 KKPKTV
+2679 KPVPTKTGKV
-2685 QSKIESLKE
+2685 VEAVKGLPEKAQH
-2694 GAAHT
+2694 A
-2699 ASEAYRLLVN
+2699 ASEVYRLMVN
-2709 SAQSL
+2709 SAQPL
-2714 DNLAKQQAKAG
+2714 DDIAKKQEKAG
-2725 FKVTAS
+2725 FLATAS
-2731 DYVTEARNAPAATAY
+2731 DYVTSARNAPAVASY
-2746 ILGQGLTDREG
+2746 IISEGLTDKSG
-2757 NVIGKS
+2757 NPIGKS
-2763 LSDVVLVHNADSL
+2763 LADVVLVHGA
-2776 TFDDVTIDAQT
+2776 DDVTFNGETVTAQR

-2802 SFTVRAKAELD
+2802 SFTVRAKQDLD
-2813 ALVAEHPWLTELE
+2813 ALIKENPWIPDFVDETTSEFTRELYGLSEEQREIVA
-2826 NVAPRDFPRMMFGRS
+2826 R
-2841 QEDLDVANEWADL
+2841 WADL
-2854 NRRYREAKDKPI
+2854 NRRFREAKDKPI
-2866 FGTEDGTYWTA
+2866 FPAENDTVWTA
-2877 EQSQARVDLYD
+2877 EQSQARVELYER
-2888 AEQPWLKTKA
+2888 EQPWMKDKA
-2898 DELYQ
+2898 EDLYQ
-2903 WWDAFMR
+2903 WWDTFMR

-2919 AEEYEVMRELYPHYV
+2919 AEEYEAMRTLYPHYV

-2941 NIGKS
+2941 SIGKS
-2946 ATANAGSVS
+2946 TNAVAGSVS
-2955 AGTAVKKAKGGTSEV
+2955 AGKAVHEAKGGTSEV
-2970 RWIQDTLAEQVAKI
+2970 RWIQDTLAEQVTKI
-2984 VGLQRQNDLLLNL
+2984 VGLQKQNELLLNL

-3002 LDSDGTLF
+3002 LDSDGTMF
-3010 PGVHVTP
+3010 PGLRVTP
-3017 ELMGYS
+3017 KSMGYS
-3023 TLMTAEDLDSADHQS
+3023 TLMTAEDLDNADHQMQ
-3038 KTLSKNADGTYTV
+3038 TLSKNPDGTYTV
-3051 TAWDNGKRVTAYISE
+3051 TAWDNGNRVSVYVSE
-3066 DIYNA
+3066 DVYNA
-3071 LFSMFGQQGKGYRW
+3071 LFSMFGQKSKGYQ
-3085 LLNAGRTLSNP
+3085 LALTAGRKLSTP
-3096 MKAMITGLNP
+3096 MKSMITGYNP
-3106 LYGARNAMR
+3106 AFGVRNVVR
-3115 DIQTGLM
+3115 DVATGLI
-3122 QAEGGALSGMKGY
+3122 QAEGGTLSGMGSY
-3135 AKNYKRAISEIR
+3135 AANYVRAWNQIASG
-3147 HNSDEWKRFQAL
+3147 SDAWNAFKAQ

-3166 YRAVDGLS
+3166 YRAEDGLS
-3174 AYNEKLV
+3174 SHAEKMLS
-3181 APTVGKKI
+3181 PTFAGRVKDL
-3189 TAFLGAFNEVTES
+3189 LGWFNETSES
-3202 AARFAAYLQHIENH
+3202 AARFAAYLQYLKAH
-3216 GDTQE
+3216 GDTPE
-3221 SRLGAI
+3221 NRI
-3227 RAAAEITTDFSR
+3227 RAIHSAAEITTDFSR
-3239 SGDWGKFINAWIPY
+3239 SGDIGKLLNAWVPY
-3253 TNAAT
+3253 SNAAT
-3258 QGVDRA
+3258 QGVDRV
-3264 LRDLT
+3264 LRDFT
-3269 QGKAI
+3269 HGKAV

-3279 AAITQAVPT
+3279 TAIVQGIPAAILGLVVKG
-3288 ALLAVITHVL
+3288 LG
-3298 DRDDE
+3298 REDE
-3303 FDQIS
+3303 YDEIS
-3308 DYHKDKYYLI
+3308 DYHKDNYYLI
-3318 PFHDGKWIRVPRE
+3318 PIPDGKWIRLPKTP
-3331 QFYGTIL
+3331 FYGTL
-3338 GAGVSRAVESV
+3338 LTSGVSRAVEGV
-3349 LGRDEAGEGYL
+3349 LGREDPFDGFGATAAEAF
-3360 TTVGEALNLPW
+3360 NLPG
-3371 AGTESPADAVT
+3371 AGSETLPEAAS
-3382 SVFRDVALFGSFV
+3382 SVVRDVVGIGPMLDLF
-3395 DLAMNKDFMGRDII
+3395 MNKNFIGQDII
-3409 PSQFKDYSSGEYAP
+3409 PSEFKDYSSGTYAP
-3423 KSEQYTDETSAVA
+3423 NNTQYNDETSAIA
-3436 YVLSKL
+3436 MVLSKMML
-3442 TISALSPIEVDYLLN
+3442 SAVSPIQMDYLMKS
-3457 GYMGDLYHG
+3457 YMGDFYHG
-3466 LASLVN
+3466 IASIVDVGLLRSFTAEDLGKN
-3472 LGLFKAETLDELK
+3472 LFDAT
-3485 SIPDKLE
+3485 
-3492 SALADVTAKD
+3492 
-3502 VAMAPLKL
+3502 L
-3510 GEKALVWA
+3510 GETGSSFV
-3518 FGVDPLYSNRYTGE
+3518 VDPVYSNRYTGE

-3541 AQITADKNRLPE
+3541 AQITADKNRMPE

-3592 RDAREEAVQLSIEAL
+3592 RDAREEAVRLSIEAL

-3618 GSDPSKYAKYEQY
+3618 GSDPAKYVDYEPY
-3631 GEDVCEALLK
+3631 GDDVCEALLK
-3641 LTPYEAEFTFEPNV
+3641 LTPYEEEYSFEPNDSYAP
-3655 SSLKSTLT
+3655 SSLT

-3672 EEQKDEYK
+3672 AEQRGEYK
-3680 AMYVEFYSNL
+3680 AMYVSIYADL
-3690 ARQVIYTAEY
+3690 ARQVISTTEY
-3700 RTGGDRKKAELLED
+3700 RTVGDRKKAEMLEAAA
-3714 VESDARTM
+3714 SDAREETT
-3722 ASERMREI
+3722 SRMKEI